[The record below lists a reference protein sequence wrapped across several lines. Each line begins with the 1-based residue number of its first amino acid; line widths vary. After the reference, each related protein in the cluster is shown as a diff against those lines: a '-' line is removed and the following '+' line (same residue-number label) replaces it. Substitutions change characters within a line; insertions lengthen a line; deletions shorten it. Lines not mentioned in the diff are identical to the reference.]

1 MPASGSEIKKMRR
14 VRLSGS
20 AFAARHHSSKKV
32 AYRRGYLRDVSFES
46 EMPGVE
52 ELHFRI
58 GIVPLEGFGT
68 GRKGERISPELEVS
82 FLRGGR
88 IDEASAAPQ
97 EMQAEELVGI
107 GPRLDRLP
115 A

>member
-20 AFAARHHSSKKV
+20 AFAARHHSSEKV
-32 AYRRGYLRDVSFES
+32 AHRRGYLRDVSFES

-68 GRKGERISPELEVS
+68 GRKEERIVLAPYRKQRRSM
-82 FLRGGR
+82 
-88 IDEASAAPQ
+88 AAK
-97 EMQAEELVGI
+97 
-107 GPRLDRLP
+107 
-115 A
+115 